1 MKMYRFLLIF
11 LCIAFLVSC
20 DSLSPIEL
28 DGSDDLNIKDTR
40 IDDIS
45 ELEATYVVTNT
56 TREEKMYGF
65 SSGCQYGFKIE
76 RNGKTLFDIRD
87 QLFCTAALT
96 SFTLQPGESKSFPI
110 SFEYLS
116 SDVYKKTGPLIRGK
130 YKLVA
135 FLLGDQGAEA
145 SQEFALE

>member
-1 MKMYRFLLIF
+1 MKRYYFFLIL
-11 LCIAFLVSC
+11 LCAIFLVSC
-20 DSLSPIEL
+20 DSLSPIQLE
-28 DGSDDLNIKDTR
+28 GTDDLNIKDVR

-45 ELEATYVVTNT
+45 ELEATYVVENNADEVVT
-56 TREEKMYGF
+56 YSF

-87 QLFCTAALT
+87 QLVCTTVLT

-110 SFEYLS
+110 SFEYLA
-116 SDVYKKTGPLIRGK
+116 SDVYEKTGPLIRGK

-135 FLLGDQGAEA
+135 FLLDDQGAEA